1 MKAVKILLCA
11 TLISLIWGSAF
22 PISKIAIEQVGVWA
36 FRIYSLIISV
46 IFLCFAFI
54 FFCRC
59 RFNVRDFVKSIP
71 LGFLNVFLVPIL
83 NGLALKHTE
92 AVKASVLIYTMP
104 VIATFLLG
112 ILNKHI
118 EIRSVFVSLLCT
130 SGVFIFISPVGI
142 GTGEAIIIL
151 SALVWALGTI
161 LSEKVVLKISL
172 TEKVFYQ
179 NIISLIF
186 LVLLIPFLN
195 VDVNTLINIDFEF
208 FIVVYIPIIY
218 MGLANGVVVYVLW
231 YYMIGHGGAKLSSYS
246 ILISPIISVMISS
259 YLLDESMTIS
269 MIIGMLFILLS
280 MLIVFLEKNKV

>member
-1 MKAVKILLCA
+1 MKGVKILLCA

-46 IFLCFAFI
+46 VFLCFAFI

-59 RFNVRDFVKSIP
+59 RFNFRDFLKSIP

-83 NGLALKHTE
+83 NSLALKYTE

-112 ILNKHI
+112 IMNKHI
-118 EIRSVFVSLLCT
+118 EIRAVFVSLLCI
-130 SGVFIFISPVGI
+130 SGILIFISPVGI
-142 GTGEAIIIL
+142 STGEAIILL
-151 SALVWALGTI
+151 SALAWALGSI

-172 TEKVFYQ
+172 TAKVFYQ
-179 NIISLIF
+179 NIISLVF

-195 VDVNTLINIDFEF
+195 VNVNILSNINSEF
-208 FIVVYIPIIY
+208 FMVVYISIIY
-218 MGLANGVVVYVLW
+218 MGLANGVVVYILW
-231 YYMIGHGGAKLSSYS
+231 YYMIGHGGVKFSSYS

-269 MIIGMLFILLS
+269 MIIGMLLILLS
-280 MLIVFLEKNKV
+280 MLIVFLEKNKA